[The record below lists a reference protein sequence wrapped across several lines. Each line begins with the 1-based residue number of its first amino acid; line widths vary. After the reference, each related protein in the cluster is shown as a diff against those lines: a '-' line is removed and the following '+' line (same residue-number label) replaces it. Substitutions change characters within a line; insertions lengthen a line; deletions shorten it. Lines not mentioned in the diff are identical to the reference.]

1 MYDFYI
7 IVLLYVVWESRS
19 KYFLYKISL
28 NQQKETMTKPVND
41 KEPHAQLQES
51 STLRDRL
58 LMSQLWLLISLLTNV
73 WEAKVNAVHKLEVT

>member
-28 NQQKETMTKPVND
+28 NQQKETMTKHVND

-51 STLRDRL
+51 CTLPDRL